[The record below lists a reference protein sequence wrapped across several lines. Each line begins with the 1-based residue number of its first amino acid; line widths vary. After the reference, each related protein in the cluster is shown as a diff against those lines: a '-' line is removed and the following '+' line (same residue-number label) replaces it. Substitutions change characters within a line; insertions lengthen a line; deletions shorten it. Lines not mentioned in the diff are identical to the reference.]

1 MTNRRAR
8 CCDLSPVG
16 HNQAG
21 VMASSVNTTSPE
33 RSTGMRTRGKRG
45 NNNVDKMDVRVTS
58 GVTVAPTAQLAARRK
73 SQELEICKMRLE
85 WQKDKIDELTKERDY
100 LKEQLAA
107 SLSKEPTSSV
117 QDSSEVLSI
126 SSLSSDGSFDESSDS
141 SMSTTSSDEDSKK
154 RKKGKAKK
162 HKKSKKHDQKQ
173 RKRVQNPKQ
182 VVTRNNKILR
192 LFKRGCTMSAAF
204 KRLGVDRNTIVT
216 TAPIAELFIVV
227 PERYKELEKN
237 KQGQKL
243 SLFATQCAAA
253 ISADPETEEKFKAY
267 KSSGKLLP
275 LKTKKD

>member
-1 MTNRRAR
+1 
-8 CCDLSPVG
+8 
-16 HNQAG
+16 
-21 VMASSVNTTSPE
+21 MASSVNTSLE
-33 RSTGMRTRGKRG
+33 RSTGMRTRAKRG

-58 GVTVAPTAQLAARRK
+58 GVTVAPPAQLADRRK
-73 SQELEICKMRLE
+73 SQELEICKMSLE

-126 SSLSSDGSFDESSDS
+126 SSPSSDGSFDESSNS
-141 SMSTTSSDEDSKK
+141 SMSITSSDEDRKK
-154 RKKGKAKK
+154 RKKKGKAKK
-162 HKKSKKHDQKQ
+162 HKKSKKHYQKQ
-173 RKRVQNPKQ
+173 RTRVQNPKQ
-182 VVTRNNKILR
+182 VVTRYNKILR
-192 LFKRGCTMSAAF
+192 LFKRGGTMSAAF
-204 KRLGVDRNTIVT
+204 KRLGVDRNTIVA
-216 TAPIAELFIVV
+216 TAPIAELFIVA

>member
-1 MTNRRAR
+1 MTNRRPR

-21 VMASSVNTTSPE
+21 VMASSVNMTSPD
-33 RSTGMRTRGKRG
+33 RSTSMQTRAKRG
-45 NNNVDKMDVRVTS
+45 NNNVGKMDVRVTS
-58 GVTVAPTAQLAARRK
+58 CVTVAPPAQLADRRK

-126 SSLSSDGSFDESSDS
+126 SSPSSDGSVDESSDS
-141 SMSTTSSDEDSKK
+141 SMSTTSSDEDRKK

-162 HKKSKKHDQKQ
+162 HKSKKHDKKQ
-173 RKRVQNPKQ
+173 RTRVQNPKQ
-182 VVTRNNKILR
+182 VVTRYNKILR
-192 LFKRGCTMSAAF
+192 LFRRGGTMSAAF
-204 KRLGVDRNTIVT
+204 KRLGVDRNTIVA
-216 TAPIAELFIVV
+216 TAPIAELFIVA